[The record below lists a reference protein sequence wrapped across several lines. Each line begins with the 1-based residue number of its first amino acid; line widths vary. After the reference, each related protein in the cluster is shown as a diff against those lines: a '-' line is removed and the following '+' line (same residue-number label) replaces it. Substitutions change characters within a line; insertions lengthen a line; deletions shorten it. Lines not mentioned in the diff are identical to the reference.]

1 MRLANLGTTFVLL
14 QYKDREGEIII
25 RLHNIYLLR
34 RLNSFP
40 EVKNPFSTEKKIVPK
55 AYFFII
61 RFKIMINQN
70 QNQNLRMEG
79 GTDRQSGQK
88 LPS

>member
-1 MRLANLGTTFVLL
+1 MGTTFVFL
-14 QYKDREGEIII
+14 QCKDREGEIII

-40 EVKNPFSTEKKIVPK
+40 KAKNPFSTTTKKIVLK
-55 AYFFII
+55 TYFFII

-79 GTDRQSGQK
+79 GTDRHSQEKSY
-88 LPS
+88 PAR

>member
-1 MRLANLGTTFVLL
+1 MDTTFVFL
-14 QYKDREGEIII
+14 QCKDKEGEIII

-40 EVKNPFSTEKKIVPK
+40 EAKNPFSTAKKKKNVLK

-79 GTDRQSGQK
+79 GTDRHSQEKSY
-88 LPS
+88 LAR

>member
-1 MRLANLGTTFVLL
+1 MGTTFVFL
-14 QYKDREGEIII
+14 QCKDREGEIII

-40 EVKNPFSTEKKIVPK
+40 EVKNPFSTAKKKKKIVPK

-88 LPS
+88 LPG